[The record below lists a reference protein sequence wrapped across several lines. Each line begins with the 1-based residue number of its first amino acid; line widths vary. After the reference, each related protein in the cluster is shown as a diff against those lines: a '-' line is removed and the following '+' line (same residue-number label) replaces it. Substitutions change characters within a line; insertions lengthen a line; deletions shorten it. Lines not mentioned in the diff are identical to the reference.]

1 MKKYKKYIIYSV
13 ITLVFSFLGAALVFS
28 VAKKNFGSTADWFSV
43 FGSIGAILFA
53 YWQILE
59 QKAEYKND
67 KNDSKEKEKLSN
79 RACFTMVNT
88 IYVKQ
93 KGEIVYDG
101 EARPPLGF
109 FRYNFQK
116 NIYEVNKK
124 CNLFKIK
131 NSSNANAI
139 NCIFK
144 VKYDNGKSDI
154 LNFEDLRPG
163 NEKTI
168 IPGQII
174 KRDDARPIPLHI
186 NSIEIYFTSI
196 RNEYYV
202 QRWNE
207 KIDYQGRKV
216 INMFKSQITDLTEE
230 YKIDDNYSITETLL
244 NDGMFTKI

>member
-67 KNDSKEKEKLSN
+67 KNDSKKKEKLSN
-79 RACFTMVNT
+79 RACFTMVNA
-88 IYVKQ
+88 IYVEQ
-93 KGEIVYDG
+93 KGEIVYD
-101 EARPPLGF
+101 RSVIPPTNF
-109 FRYNFQK
+109 FSYDSQQK
-116 NIYEVNKK
+116 IYKVNKD
-124 CNLFKIK
+124 CDLYRIK
-131 NSSNANAI
+131 NSSDANAI

-144 VKYDNGKSDI
+144 VEYSDGTNDI

-163 NEKTI
+163 SEKTI
-168 IPGQII
+168 IPAKII
-174 KRDDARPIPLHI
+174 KSKNATTVPQTV
-186 NSIEIYFTSI
+186 NNIEIYFTSI
-196 RNEYYV
+196 RNEHYV

-230 YKIDDNYSITETLL
+230 YYMGNYDSITATLL
-244 NDGMFTKI
+244 